1 VQGKEPS
8 SLLRRDDM
16 PTLRSQGVFNHIPFN
31 QEREKFKEI
40 NAQMNKAKDEI
51 MEFSTGKFSQ
61 NYLALPSTKREELKQ
76 TKEALATYQDIK
88 S

>member
-1 VQGKEPS
+1 
-8 SLLRRDDM
+8 
-16 PTLRSQGVFNHIPFN
+16 
-31 QEREKFKEI
+31 
-40 NAQMNKAKDEI
+40 MNKAKDKI